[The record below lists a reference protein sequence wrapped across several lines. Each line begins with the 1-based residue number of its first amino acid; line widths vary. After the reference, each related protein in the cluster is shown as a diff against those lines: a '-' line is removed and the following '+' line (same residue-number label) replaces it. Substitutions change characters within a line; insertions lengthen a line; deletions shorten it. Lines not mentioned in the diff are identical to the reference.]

1 MYLSEW
7 LKLKKTKTKTKKTLT
22 ISNTG
27 ADAKQ
32 LKLLYT
38 AAEPAKWLS

>member
-1 MYLSEW
+1 MRSYHVSIRMA
-7 LKLKKTKTKTKKTLT
+7 KTKRKKKKNLT

-32 LKLLYT
+32 LKRLYT
-38 AAEPAKWLS
+38 AAEPAKW

>member
-1 MYLSEW
+1 MYLLEW
-7 LKLKKTKTKTKKTLT
+7 LKLKEKKKNLT

-32 LKLLYT
+32 LKRLYT